1 MAQEKVIGLRIELNG
16 FRGVI
21 TNIKQLED
29 ELKKAKQDLAELEI
43 GSDNFKTLAREIS
56 GAESKLLGLR
66 KASEGIGLEKK
77 LEGYGKLAAGI
88 TSSFA
93 AAQSAVMLF
102 GSDST
107 AVAAAATQAQNLL
120 TVALAARSIEEIGV
134 GIATVRTTIATKAQ
148 TLADAVQTTATF
160 TLNTALKTLYT
171 TIAANPLGALVV
183 AIGLAI
189 TAITLLGSKSKDAA
203 KAQKEFNDSINKDAA
218 KSISNLNAL
227 TKTINNTSLSL
238 DTRKKAL
245 EDLKKQFPAYFKDL
259 KDEDIL
265 TGKVTIATNT
275 LTEAL
280 IKQAKARALQG
291 RIEENTII
299 QLELEDKLQTAKA
312 KTIKLE
318 RELRDIQ
325 NSTTLNIGGG
335 GIQSAQVTSRG
346 TEEALKINQ
355 INDAK
360 KVQNQLDKEKNQIDK
375 KIQDDAN
382 KINQINTE
390 TDSVIGTVIETK
402 KEDVKV
408 TKEQT
413 DATNKLNQALID
425 EEKIKSQLLVS
436 DIKLGEANAEIV
448 KTLQGQVDAAKSASD
463 KLKELK
469 GVADLLK
476 DLDIGLGPKT
486 DFVGDEFAKVRVAG
500 EALYNVIKQNEEAQA
515 ALNDQYLIFGLET
528 DEQKL
533 QKAADELKLREEYTK
548 NYENALK
555 NLNTTVN
562 EVKDTYGDF
571 LTDEQLITLNKY
583 EYSYRQFSDAVKV
596 FSEIE
601 TKPPFNAVQFERDLI
616 DVQLLLGKIKF
627 DPFADERSP
636 DQLAKE
642 ILDSQERLQK
652 DQERFVEAY
661 IKKRQSETKDFELQT
676 KETVEKLN
684 EIYKEAGENAF
695 ENLVA
700 AGNEVIIFEA
710 GVISVSEN
718 VIRLNDELAKLA
730 PAAREGFLLS
740 NKQQLTEQ
748 YIVDL
753 DAVTTNRET
762 LAKLT

>member
-16 FRGVI
+16 FRGVV
-21 TNIKQLED
+21 TSIKQLEE
-29 ELKKAKQDLAELEI
+29 ELRKAKEDLNELEI
-43 GSDNFKTLAREIS
+43 GSNNFKTLAREIS

-107 AVAAAATQAQNLL
+107 AVAEAAVQAQNLL
-120 TVALAARSIEEIGV
+120 TLALAARSIEEIGV
-134 GIATVRTTIATKAQ
+134 GIATVKTTIATKAQ

-160 TLNTALKTLYT
+160 TLNTALKALYT

-183 AIGLAI
+183 AVGLAI
-189 TAITLLGSKSKDAA
+189 TAFSLLGSKSKDAA

-291 RIEENTII
+291 RIEENTVI

-325 NSTTLNIGGG
+325 NSTTLNIGSG
-335 GIQSAQVTSRG
+335 GITSGLG
-346 TEEALKINQ
+346 TGVNTDEVLKGNQ
-355 INDAK
+355 LETSK
-360 KVQNQLDKEKNQIDK
+360 KRLRELDKEKLIIDK

-382 KINQINTE
+382 RINQINTE
-390 TDSVIGTVIETK
+390 TDKVIGTVIETK

-413 DATNKLNQALID
+413 DETNKLNQVLIE
-425 EEKIKSQLLVS
+425 EEKIKSQLLLS
-436 DIKLGEANAEIV
+436 DIKLGEANAELV
-448 KTLQGQVDAAKSASD
+448 KRLQSQVDAAKSASD

-476 DLDIGLGPKT
+476 DLDFGLSPKT
-486 DFVGDEFAKVRVAG
+486 DYLGDEFIKVRNAG
-500 EALYNVIKQNEEAQA
+500 ETLYDVLVQNEAAQK
-515 ALNDQYLIFGLET
+515 ALNDQYAKFGTLTEEQELE
-528 DEQKL
+528 
-533 QKAADELKLREEYTK
+533 KASEELKLQTQYTQS
-548 NYENALK
+548 YESALV
-555 NLNTTVN
+555 NLNSTVTD
-562 EVKDTYGDF
+562 VKDTYGDF

-583 EYSYRQFSDAVKV
+583 EYSYRQFTQAVKV
-596 FSEIE
+596 FSEIDI
-601 TKPPFNAVQFERDLI
+601 KPPFDATQFEKDLI

-627 DPFADERSP
+627 DPFADKRSP

-642 ILDSQERLQK
+642 ILDAQERLQQ
-652 DQERFVEAY
+652 DQERFVAAY
-661 IKKRQSETKDFELQT
+661 IKK
-676 KETVEKLN
+676 
-684 EIYKEAGENAF
+684 
-695 ENLVA
+695 
-700 AGNEVIIFEA
+700 
-710 GVISVSEN
+710 
-718 VIRLNDELAKLA
+718 
-730 PAAREGFLLS
+730 
-740 NKQQLTEQ
+740 KQ
-748 YIVDL
+748 
-753 DAVTTNRET
+753 
-762 LAKLT
+762 